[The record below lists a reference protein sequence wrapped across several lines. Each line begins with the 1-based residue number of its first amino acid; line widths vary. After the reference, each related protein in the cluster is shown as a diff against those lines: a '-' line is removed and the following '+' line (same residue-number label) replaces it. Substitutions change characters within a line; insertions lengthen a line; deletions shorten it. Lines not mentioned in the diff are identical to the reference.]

1 MDNIHPDMFQ
11 PHFLTGAY
19 HGPPLPVP
27 TTTAH
32 LVQVQ
37 QQQQQVPQPQPPQ
50 HPPQI
55 ALPQLPLAAA
65 VVNRTLHKE
74 HKLPL
79 PLPLQTPT
87 HAVDGEQQDSKVR
100 MCEVCQ
106 LGFASVQQLKRHQET
121 VHSEHKPHKCEYCEK
136 SFKRKD
142 KMQHHEQYVHLGIRF
157 PCEFCEKN
165 FTRRDHLKRHTAQFH
180 TDDASVKKFKCEL
193 CDFDSVRKDKLIR
206 HVKIKHDLIKPS
218 ALTPNCWFPCEF
230 CEKTFTRKD
239 HMKRHVFRFHTEEGR
254 NPVKLKCPQCDYQS
268 VRKDK
273 INKHIKMK
281 HMPQEPVMIASPS
294 GVPQLQLPPPQ
305 LNITPPPR
313 FPCEFCEKSFTR
325 KDHMKRHVFRFHTEE
340 GRNQEKLKCPHCDYQ
355 SVQKYKLNKHIKTKH
370 QQQSVVP
377 QPPVTAAAPPTA
389 TAPPPTTQPP
399 PQLNITAPLRVTEAA
414 AAAAAE
420 LSKAWLQQ
428 EGPPTQIDARLYQ
441 PIPMHF

>member
-27 TTTAH
+27 PTTTAH
-32 LVQVQ
+32 LVQAAPQ
-37 QQQQQVPQPQPPQ
+37 QQAPQPQPTQ

-65 VVNRTLHKE
+65 VVNRTLQKE

-79 PLPLQTPT
+79 PLPLPTPT
-87 HAVDGEQQDSKVR
+87 HVADGEQQDSKVR

-180 TDDASVKKFKCEL
+180 TDDAS
-193 CDFDSVRKDKLIR
+193 
-206 HVKIKHDLIKPS
+206 
-218 ALTPNCWFPCEF
+218 CWFPCEF

-239 HMKRHVFRFHTEEGR
+239 HMKRHTFRFHTEEGR

-281 HMPQEPVMIASPS
+281 HMPQEPVMIASPT
-294 GVPQLQLPPPQ
+294 GPQLQLPPPQ

-370 QQQSVVP
+370 QLQTVVP
-377 QPPVTAAAPPTA
+377 PPPVTVAQPAPA
-389 TAPPPTTQPP
+389 PPTTQPA